1 MERAGSRIS
10 LIVPVFRDADVV
22 LACLRSVVADPDA
35 EGLDLIVVDDASGDD
50 TPDRIIEAHLPGVRV
65 IRRER
70 NGGFA
75 RACDEGWRRRDPAR
89 EVIGVLN
96 ADTVVEPG
104 WLSACLEILLASP
117 ECGCVVPSVVLQD
130 DPQRLDSAGQSYTT
144 PGWAFR
150 RGHGRP
156 ASDYDSVEDVFG
168 PTGCAMLARAE
179 VIENCGGLFREDFEC
194 YYEDTELGF
203 RLHASGFRCTHVP
216 TARVQHRISQA
227 YDRIP
232 RRRAYFVSRN
242 STVLFWTAVPL
253 RKWWTAIP
261 QRCLLTSLLA
271 LKALR
276 KRCFIPFLRGRLEA
290 WPLIFKSASLRRS
303 GAPLSKGWLSE
314 ARRTTR

>member
-1 MERAGSRIS
+1 MERPGSRIS

-22 LACLRSVVADPDA
+22 LACLRSILADPDA

-50 TPDRIIEAHLPGVRV
+50 TPDRIVEAHLPGVRV

-75 RACDEGWRRRDPAR
+75 RACGEGWRQRDPSR
-89 EVIGVLN
+89 EAVGVLN
-96 ADTVVEPG
+96 ADTLVEPG
-104 WLSACLEILLASP
+104 WLSACLATLLSDP
-117 ECGCVVPSVVLQD
+117 ECGCVVPSVVQQD
-130 DPQRLDSAGQSYTT
+130 DPEQLDSAGQIYTV
-144 PGWAFR
+144 PGWAGR

-156 ASDYDSVEDVFG
+156 ATEYASTEAVFG

-203 RLHASGFRCTHVP
+203 RLQQSGFKCLHVP
-216 TARVQHRISQA
+216 GARVQHRISQA

-242 STVLFWTAVPL
+242 STVLFWTAVPV
-253 RKWWTAIP
+253 RRWWSAIP
-261 QRCLLTSLLA
+261 QRCLLTTLLA
-271 LKALR
+271 IQALR
-276 KRCFIPFLRGRLEA
+276 KRCLIPFIRGRLEA
-290 WPLIFKSASLRRS
+290 WPLIFKGPSLRGS
-303 GAPLSKGWLSE
+303 GAALSRGWLSE
-314 ARRTTR
+314 ARRASR